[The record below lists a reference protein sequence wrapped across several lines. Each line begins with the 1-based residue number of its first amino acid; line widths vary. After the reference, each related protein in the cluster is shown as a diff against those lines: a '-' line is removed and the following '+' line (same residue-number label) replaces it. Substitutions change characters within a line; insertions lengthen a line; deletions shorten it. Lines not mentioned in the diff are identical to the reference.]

1 MLRKLSTAASAS
13 TVAAAVAM
21 LGFSTLPAVAATTA
35 HPKVHTFTVPHVVG
49 ISAWGSYY
57 ASGSKVHVTVCV
69 KETASNVAFALASA
83 VAFGK
88 SINHPQQLVAQ
99 ILGRGNTTCRSMT
112 TKDTTHLYVQAS
124 SGDTA
129 GHLHFGKLKRLY

>member
-1 MLRKLSTAASAS
+1 MLRKLSTAATAS

-21 LGFSTLPAVAATTA
+21 LGFSTLPAAAATTA
-35 HPKVHTFTVPHVVG
+35 HPKVHNFTMPHVVG

-57 ASGSKVHVTVCV
+57 ASGNRVHVTVCV
-69 KETASNVAFALASA
+69 KETASNVAFALASG

-88 SINHPQQLVAQ
+88 STSHSQQVVAQ
-99 ILGRGNTTCRSMT
+99 ILGRGKAVCRSMT

-124 SGDTA
+124 SGTTD